1 MQFVNVAMAG
11 CREKKEEK
19 KKRDGEE
26 TYEFQAEVNRLMDII
41 INSLY
46 QNKDIFLREII
57 SNGSDVRAAR
67 IAGLRALCLTAAHR
81 FAGAGQ
87 DPLHGPD

>member
-1 MQFVNVAMAG
+1 MCQGERTPNPCPGQVPRHYGAG
-11 CREKKEEK
+11 IPREK

-46 QNKDIFLREII
+46 QNKDIFLREVI
-57 SNGSDVRAAR
+57 SNGSDVSVGALPGAAR
-67 IAGLRALCLTAAHR
+67 SRN
-81 FAGAGQ
+81 
-87 DPLHGPD
+87 